1 MARYSQ
7 VKLFEDAAE
16 LLGGKGVVENKTLP
30 SSKKTDLPTDTS
42 MYAEILSKFGKAFS
56 DKQDKD
62 AAKATRVADQAAAR
76 SMFEDYREPQPAWK
90 AAEYGSTPKTLRDA
104 GFKASMSDVLG
115 DQGLE
120 GDEPADQN
128 WMTPAESQQFYNAEA
143 TKAQADF
150 DAENP
155 YGMAAVNA
163 GSYGVPGRQSMID
176 KLMGNPPPAAVE
188 GEITGAMRMALMGD
202 SARKRES
209 DEAKLLAEQDA
220 RVKYTRGLEAEG
232 RKADRTIAATALD
245 NTNKVEAAKLEREN
259 PKGPSGRPSAAIQE
273 TRAMTALRLKLENED
288 LSPTERKRLETELLD
303 LRTNIAKDPETKGK
317 IAEARKTGTN
327 IGEQNTKDFIA
338 ARNVVGNVK
347 EIDFLIS
354 RLQATDGSIL
364 GFLTNLN
371 LLKNR
376 VMAKAGNQDAL
387 KKVNDAEMINSLSG
401 KEVFELIK
409 ALGIGARGLD
419 TPAERKFLREVLTG
433 TNELTKETL
442 LEMAMERRKIQ
453 IRNVEKWNKGL
464 KEGLY
469 ERFYSNTGY
478 MKRPLEVPG
487 SAPVFAPTDISGEI
501 SKMNAVQLN
510 EKAKSATADEKE
522 QINLRLGVLGF

>member
-16 LLGGKGVVENKTLP
+16 LLGGKGVVKRVAPTSP
-30 SSKKTDLPTDTS
+30 RRTGFPTDTS
-42 MYAEILSKFGKAFS
+42 MYANIIDKSVKAWS

-76 SMFEDYREPQPAWK
+76 SMFEDYMEPQPAWK
-90 AAEYGSTPKTLRDA
+90 AEEYGSTPKTLRDA
-104 GFKASMSDVLG
+104 GFKVSMSDALG
-115 DQGLE
+115 DQSLE

-128 WMTPAESQQFYNAEA
+128 WMTADESKQFYNAEA

-155 YGMAAVNA
+155 YGINA
-163 GSYGVPGRQSMID
+163 LKDSYATANKPSMID
-176 KLMGNPPPAAVE
+176 QLMGNQPPAAVE

-317 IAEARKTGTN
+317 VAEARKTGTN
-327 IGEQNTKDFIA
+327 IGEQNTKDFVA

-419 TPAERKFLREVLTG
+419 TPAERKFLRAVLTG

-442 LEMAMERRKIQ
+442 LEMAAERRKIQ
-453 IRNVEKWNKGL
+453 VRNVEKWNKRSNDGD
-464 KEGLY
+464 Y
-469 ERFYSNTGY
+469 DRFYTSTGY
-478 MKRPLEVPG
+478 IKRPLEVPG
-487 SAPVFAPTDISGEI
+487 PAPVFTPVDISGDI
-501 SKMNAVQLN
+501 SKMNLVQLT
-510 EKAKSATADEKE
+510 AKMVGATKDEKLK
-522 QINLRLGVLGF
+522 IGLRLDALGAK

>member
-1 MARYSQ
+1 MVKRFNPVDFYDKKKNMPTVLRGAPTTKLDR
-7 VKLFEDAAE
+7 VKLDTSPTTA
-16 LLGGKGVVENKTLP
+16 LGGV
-30 SSKKTDLPTDTS
+30 
-42 MYAEILSKFGKAFS
+42 A
-56 DKQDKD
+56 
-62 AAKATRVADQAAAR
+62 RVAKTFAEQIRAANEKKVSEERRKMR
-76 SMFEDYREPQPAWK
+76 SALLRAYMA
-90 AAEYGSTPKTLRDA
+90 PKKVFDPTAGEASIMDDDA
-104 GFKASMSDVLG
+104 PEEMPEV
-115 DQGLE
+115 
-120 GDEPADQN
+120 
-128 WMTPAESQQFYNAEA
+128 SQYDDAEA
-143 TKAQADF
+143 AFNEANPSGMEAALRVQSQYVPPESGMFGPGEGAFNNMGDNTINELSLLEYNNRLAKEERERALAGTIAKEKRQQA
-150 DAENP
+150 
-155 YGMAAVNA
+155 NA
-163 GSYGVPGRQSMID
+163 
-176 KLMGNPPPAAVE
+176 
-188 GEITGAMRMALMGD
+188 MALARIGKSERPQDRVTFVDGD
-202 SARKRES
+202 NNKFVRNMSNPGEAE
-209 DEAKLLAEQDA
+209 EAK
-220 RVKYTRGLEAEG
+220 RMIEAG
-232 RKADRTIAATALD
+232 TWNQLQAGYK
-245 NTNKVEAAKLEREN
+245 
-259 PKGPSGRPSAAIQE
+259 SRPSAAIQQ
-273 TRAMTALRLKLENED
+273 TTATTELRDTLARLKREGKTGTYEYNRIAQKLTD
-288 LSPTERKRLETELLD
+288 LL
-303 LRTNIAKDPETKGK
+303 TNIAEDPQSQ
-317 IAEARKTGTN
+317 AALAQARKTGAEVGKTN
-327 IGEQNTKDFIA
+327 SKDYFA
-338 ARNVVGNVK
+338 ARDVVNNVK
-347 EIDFLIS
+347 DIDSMIS
-354 RLQATDGSIL
+354 RLQATDDSTL

-487 SAPVFAPTDISGEI
+487 PAPVFAPTDISGEI

-522 QINLRLGVLGF
+522 EINLRLGVLGF